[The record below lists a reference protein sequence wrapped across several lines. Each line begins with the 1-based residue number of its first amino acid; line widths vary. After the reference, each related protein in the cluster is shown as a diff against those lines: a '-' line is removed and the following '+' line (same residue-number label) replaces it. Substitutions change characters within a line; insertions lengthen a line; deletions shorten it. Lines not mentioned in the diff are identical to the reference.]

1 MSTKAD
7 VPSQTM
13 TGALNFWNCSHSGTL
28 LMAAAV
34 AKPPTV
40 QDKRWRVEL
49 SLKIDFIIIKAD
61 ARREMKEPRISA
73 ATAMLLPVRTFTLHV
88 KKSCTVVPMIA

>member
-1 MSTKAD
+1 MILFSISFYPLKPPLYFRYAEEVSRYTITEKNPLIHTRCHVKETVIAMSTNAD

-34 AKPPTV
+34 AKPPTA
-40 QDKRWRVEL
+40 QGKRWRVEL
-49 SLKIDFIIIKAD
+49 S
-61 ARREMKEPRISA
+61 
-73 ATAMLLPVRTFTLHV
+73 
-88 KKSCTVVPMIA
+88 